1 MTLSQIHAHTQNLV
15 TFVIFAYQRISLC
28 EVRCQRGLATAAT
41 TRGEAASLVVGTHS
55 VTRRPPG
62 SAGVT
67 LVLSASVNLQE
78 AARETIVIT
87 KFILKNTSLRA
98 ASKTIFDQTGKT
110 EYISAQK
117 VGFRRVVGNPCEV
130 TNQF

>member
-1 MTLSQIHAHTQNLV
+1 MILSQIRAHTQNLV
-15 TFVIFAYQRISLC
+15 TFVIFAYQRRSLC

-55 VTRRPPG
+55 VTRRPSG
-62 SAGVT
+62 SADVT

-87 KFILKNTSLRA
+87 KFILKNTSVRA
-98 ASKTIFDQTGKT
+98 ASKTIYSFKRKQ
-110 EYISAQK
+110 EHES
-117 VGFRRVVGNPCEV
+117 
-130 TNQF
+130 